1 MKKCLIL
8 IISFLCAGEA
18 FSQKDSYFP
27 QVFFDKKQAEA
38 QLGYGKSTIEGV
50 AFTREKRTIPF
61 TMGAVKVKTG
71 KKHMARPNTVVML
84 FPVTEYFTEFY
95 NLRKKLE
102 SKTKQ
107 FIMSNESFAVRREAY
122 TYDYGRFRFENL
134 KVGKYYLET
143 IVDFT
148 AVGSYKQQTGTST
161 AYNVYGT
168 PLYSTPIYETFFY
181 DYEAAHRE
189 SKFVEVK
196 KDGQVIE
203 IKL

>member
-1 MKKCLIL
+1 M
-8 IISFLCAGEA
+8 CAGEA

-38 QLGYGKSTIEGV
+38 QLGAGKSTIEGV
-50 AFTREKRTIPF
+50 AFTTEKRTIPF

-107 FIMSNESFAVRREAY
+107 VLMSNEAFAVRREAY
-122 TYDYGRFRFENL
+122 TDDYGRFRFENL

>member
-8 IISFLCAGEA
+8 IISFLCAGEV

-38 QLGYGKSTIEGV
+38 QLGAGKSTIEGV

-107 FIMSNESFAVRREAY
+107 VLMSNEAFAVRREAY
-122 TYDYGRFRFENL
+122 TDDYGRFRFENL

-161 AYNVYGT
+161 AYNAYGT

>member
-1 MKKCLIL
+1 M
-8 IISFLCAGEA
+8 CAGEA

-27 QVFFDKKQAEA
+27 QVFFDKKQAES
-38 QLGYGKSTIEGV
+38 QLGAGKSTIEGV
-50 AFTREKRTIPF
+50 AFTREKRSIPL

-107 FIMSNESFAVRREAY
+107 VLMSNEAFAVRREAY
-122 TYDYGRFRFENL
+122 TDDYGRFRFENL

-161 AYNVYGT
+161 AYNAYGT

>member
-27 QVFFDKKQAEA
+27 QVFFNKKQAEA
-38 QLGYGKSTIEGV
+38 QLGAGKSTIEGV
-50 AFTREKRTIPF
+50 AFTREKRSIPL

-107 FIMSNESFAVRREAY
+107 VLMSNEAFAVRREAY
-122 TYDYGRFRFENL
+122 TDDYGRFRFENL